1 MIKYKSH
8 AKNCFKRRLCSCY
21 RFWDIVVANIKNFKI
36 FHFDENLLE
45 QNRKSRRT
53 SSYGLVIGI
62 RIIRIRTRYTSVKQ
76 YVKPYEKKTTE
87 QSSRT
92 VTWQSAKKSLNGYAT
107 VAGGHATVGRLS
119 NNVFWTFRTIWN
131 YFQKSHWTVSRQ
143 WSEATRPSADCQTTF
158 LDVSN
163 DLKLFS
169 KKSLNG
175 HATVVGGHAT
185 VTRLSNNVFWT
196 FQAIRENL

>member
-1 MIKYKSH
+1 MYSGYVAYVYKGEMFSLIGNQRVGIFPPKSKILFYLSLASIWCQNFQDRTIPVGGDTWTSFWRKDRRRRRRIIRIKKYRVQGYVLPVKYLQNGMRYSNSVFTMIKYKSH

-76 YVKPYEKKTTE
+76 YVKPYEKKTTG
-87 QSSRT
+87 T
-92 VTWQSAKKSLNGYAT
+92 K
-107 VAGGHATVGRLS
+107 
-119 NNVFWTFRTIWN
+119 
-131 YFQKSHWTVSRQ
+131 
-143 WSEATRPSADCQTTF
+143 
-158 LDVSN
+158 
-163 DLKLFS
+163 
-169 KKSLNG
+169 
-175 HATVVGGHAT
+175 
-185 VTRLSNNVFWT
+185 
-196 FQAIRENL
+196 